1 MFILGFIFF
10 PFQPIYIYSNTFHF
24 VCISCIILYLLDP
37 YGINANGYDTRSF
50 KYFLIFVEI
59 YWFHGQSGSLFQ
71 LFYFRSPGPN
81 ILSVISY
88 HSSSI
93 NFSHFIFY
101 LSSILTKWYSELG
114 GPQYHDL
121 VPLILKFNMAAR
133 SIMLSYWVGVSL

>member
-1 MFILGFIFF
+1 M
-10 PFQPIYIYSNTFHF
+10 
-24 VCISCIILYLLDP
+24 
-37 YGINANGYDTRSF
+37 
-50 KYFLIFVEI
+50 
-59 YWFHGQSGSLFQ
+59 
-71 LFYFRSPGPN
+71 FYFRSPGPN

-133 SIMLSYWVGVSL
+133 SIMLSYWVKFQIFSSQTPHMGKKWYMVGNFLTQPCTGITFHLFVNQKFKMATTTRYIFKIELYGRIINRKT